1 MSEYLCL
8 SCFAIFKESELNE
21 KKCLKC
27 GNDNLVKTYNASD
40 GVTIT
45 NVDLYK

>member
-8 SCFAIFKESELNE
+8 SCFAIFKEFELNE
-21 KKCLKC
+21 KKCLQC
-27 GNDNLVKTYNASD
+27 GNDNLVKTDNASD

-45 NVDLYK
+45 DVNLYE